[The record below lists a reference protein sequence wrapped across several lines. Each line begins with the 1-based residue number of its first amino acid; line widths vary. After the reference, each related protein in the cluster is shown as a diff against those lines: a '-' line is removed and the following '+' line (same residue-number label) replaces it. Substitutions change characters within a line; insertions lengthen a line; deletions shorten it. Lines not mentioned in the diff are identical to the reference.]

1 MDERI
6 FVAGHRGMVG
16 SAIVRALKQS
26 SDAELI
32 LRSRDQ
38 LDLCDTEKVR
48 QFMEHERPDKV
59 ILAAARVG
67 GIQANLD
74 APADFIYQNLQIQNN
89 VIDAAAR
96 FGVKQLCFLG
106 SSCIYPRLA
115 PQPMTED
122 MLMTGP
128 VEPTNA
134 GYAMAKIAGLT
145 MAKAYHKQYGLDM
158 VCPMPCNLYG
168 QGDCF
173 DLQKSHVLSA
183 LVKRFVDARDTAA
196 DSVTLWGT
204 GSAYREFMHVDDL
217 ADAVLF
223 VMDNWKSP
231 EIINVGTGTDISIRQ
246 LAETIAELSGYS
258 GELQWD
264 TTKPDGMPRK
274 CMDVTKLTDLGY
286 QPRISLETG
295 IKGMIAEY
303 QSIKANSGIQK
314 ENQDDSTDEKCVPSG
329 TGNSS
334 STGGI
339 HSGNTAA

>member
-16 SAIVRALKQS
+16 SAIVRTLQKT

-32 LRSRDQ
+32 LRSRAE

-48 QFMEHERPDKV
+48 QFMDVERPDKV
-59 ILAAARVG
+59 VLAAARVG

-106 SSCIYPRLA
+106 SSCIYPRQA

-145 MAKAYHKQYGLDM
+145 MAKAYHKQYGLNV

-168 QGDCF
+168 PGDCF

-183 LVKRFVDARDTAA
+183 LVKRFVDARDTSAA
-196 DSVTLWGT
+196 SVTLWGT

-217 ADAVLF
+217 AEAVLF
-223 VMDNWKSP
+223 VMDKWQSP
-231 EIINVGTGTDISIRQ
+231 EIINVGTGSDISIRQ
-246 LAETIAELSGYS
+246 LAETIAELSGYG

-274 CMDVTKLTDLGY
+274 CMDVTKLTELGY
-286 QPRISLETG
+286 QHKISLETG

-303 QSIKANSGIQK
+303 QSLKANSGIQK

-334 STGGI
+334 STRRV
-339 HSGNTAA
+339 HSGDAAA